1 MIQLNTLQPLVK
13 KRKRVGR
20 GGSRGGTAG
29 RGSKGQ
35 NARSGGGTRP
45 GFEGGQMPLHRRLP
59 KRGFNNTIFQAESYT
74 VDIKRVAEAFETGAK
89 IDRQAL
95 IEKGLV
101 RPKKSKGP
109 YTVKVLGNQLD
120 KKLVIHADAFSKSAQ
135 KAIVDAGGEAHIS
148 KEI

>member
-35 NARSGGGTRP
+35 NARSGGGVRP

-59 KRGFNNTIFQAESYT
+59 KRGFNNTIFQEECYI
-74 VDIKRVAEAFETGAK
+74 VDIKRVALCFENGAQVNK
-89 IDRQAL
+89 QAL

-101 RPKKSKGP
+101 RPRKSKGP

-120 KKLVIHADAFSKSAQ
+120 KKLVIHADAFSKSAE
-135 KAIVDAGGEAHIS
+135 KAIVGAGGEAHIT

>member
-35 NARSGGGTRP
+35 NARSGGGVRP

-59 KRGFNNTIFQAESYT
+59 KRGFNNTLFQAECYI
-74 VDIKRVAEAFETGAK
+74 VDIKRVALSFENGAQVNT
-89 IDRQAL
+89 QAL

-101 RPKKSKGP
+101 RPRKSKGP
-109 YTVKVLGNQLD
+109 YTVKVLGNELN

-135 KAIVDAGGEAHIS
+135 KAIVEAGGEAHIT